1 MRSLTSV
8 FYASVSN
15 NKERIRSMSDTPQ
28 AKYRLDYQPPAFTI
42 DRVVLDIEL
51 DDQRTVV
58 SSRLDVRRLD
68 MNCQQLV
75 LDGENLTLLGIKLN
89 DHVLAEDAYQVLPAA
104 LHIRVNEDTFTL
116 DIETEINPA
125 ANSALEGLYK
135 SGGAFCTQCEAEG
148 FRRITYYLD
157 RPDVLAVFTTTVRA
171 DKSQYPYLLANGN
184 PIDSAQLDN
193 GRHAVTWHDPHPKP
207 CYLFALVAG
216 DFDRLDDNFTTRDGR
231 EVALQLFVDKGN
243 LPRSEFAM
251 QSLKA
256 SMAWD
261 EQRFNLIYD
270 LDIYM
275 IVAVDFFN
283 MGAMEN
289 KGLNIFNSKYVL
301 ADAQT
306 ATDQDFLNVESVIG
320 HEYFHNW
327 TGNRITCRDWFQ
339 LSLKEGLTV
348 FRDQEFSADQ
358 SMRPVHRINDIR
370 IMRTHQ
376 FAEDA
381 SPMAHPIRPD
391 KVIEMNNFY
400 TVTVYNK
407 GAEVIR
413 MIHTLLGEEGFQ
425 RGMQLYVERH
435 DGQAV
440 TCEDFVCAMEDANQY
455 DLGQFRRWYEQAGTP
470 RVAVKS
476 HYDDAEQKLYL
487 DFTQQTSATPGQTEK
502 KPFHIPVRLL
512 FYSRD
517 GQPLVIEHEALEEQ
531 VYSLTQTS
539 ETLCIDGKLNAFS
552 EQPVVAFFAGFSA
565 PVRIEQPYIESERL
579 ILLAHSDEPFTAWD
593 SAQQVYL
600 YTLRD
605 AIEHQQP
612 VALSA
617 TAVEAIRHQLVR
629 QDADPALTA
638 LLLQTPSEE
647 ALSGEFEHIDVDQ
660 IHRVCAELKLQL
672 ATELKSDLWHT
683 WQRTKPTSAYQFEAE
698 AIAQR
703 MLANT
708 CLGYLALVPDAA
720 VEEALHVHFSAD
732 NLTDQLA
739 ALQAAV
745 HANHPIGEWL
755 LSRFAE
761 QWQGQPL
768 VMDKW
773 FAVQASAPFASTLSD
788 VQELTSH
795 AAFDWSNPNR
805 IYALIATFSHNL
817 SQLHRA
823 DGAGYRWL
831 REVIET
837 LNKSNP
843 QVASRLV
850 SALLQWRRLDQD
862 RQQLLKKELETLRQL
877 PELASDLFEKVEQSL
892 T

>member
-1 MRSLTSV
+1 
-8 FYASVSN
+8 
-15 NKERIRSMSDTPQ
+15 MSKIPQ
-28 AKYRLDYQPPAFTI
+28 AKYRNDYQPPAFTI
-42 DRVVLDIEL
+42 DNVVLDIDL
-51 DDQRTVV
+51 DDLRTVV
-58 SSRLDVRRLD
+58 HSRLEVRRLD
-68 MNCQQLV
+68 SSAVQLT
-75 LDGENLTLLGIKLN
+75 LDGEHLTLLSLKLN
-89 DHVLAEDAYQVLPAA
+89 GDVLQPSAYRVVSDALQIDVDAD
-104 LHIRVNEDTFTL
+104 VFVL
-116 DIETEINPA
+116 DIETEINPS
-125 ANSALEGLYK
+125 ANTALEGLYK

-148 FRRITYYLD
+148 FRRITYYPD

-171 DKSQYPYLLANGN
+171 DKSSYPYLLANGN
-184 PIDSAQLDN
+184 SVQREELGN

-216 DFDRLDDNFTTRDGR
+216 DFDCLEDQFITRDGR
-231 EVALQLFVDKGN
+231 DVALQLFVDKGN
-243 LPRSEFAM
+243 LARSQFAM

-256 SMAWD
+256 AMAWD
-261 EQRFNLIYD
+261 EERFNLVYD

-301 ADAQT
+301 ADART

-348 FRDQEFSADQ
+348 FRDQEFSGDQ

-425 RGMQLYVERH
+425 RGMRLYVERH

-440 TCEDFVCAMEDANQY
+440 TCEDFICAMEDANQY
-455 DLGQFRRWYEQAGTP
+455 DFTQFRRWYEQAGTP
-470 RVAVKS
+470 TVTVSSR
-476 HYDDAEQKLYL
+476 YDTDQQKLYV
-487 DFTQQTSATPGQTEK
+487 DFVQHTPATPGQTHK
-502 KPFHIPVRLL
+502 QPFHIPVRLL
-512 FYSRD
+512 FYTRD
-517 GQPLVIEHEALEEQ
+517 GQPLNVQSNRLDNQ
-531 VYSLTQTS
+531 VFSLTNAE
-539 ETLCIDGKLNAFS
+539 ETLCIDGALNNLKEA
-552 EQPVVAFFAGFSA
+552 PIVVFFAGFSA
-565 PVRIEQPYIESERL
+565 PVRIEQTYKEDERL
-579 ILLAHSDEPFTAWD
+579 VVLAHSDDPFSAWD
-593 SAQQVYL
+593 SAQQL
-600 YTLRD
+600 YVHVLRQAIASGDEVTLSNA
-605 AIEHQQP
+605 AIK
-612 VALSA
+612 
-617 TAVEAIRHQLVR
+617 AIQHQLTR
-629 QDADPALTA
+629 ESADPALTA

-647 ALSGEFEHIDVDQ
+647 ALSGEFEQINVDE
-660 IHRVCAELKLQL
+660 IHRVCRELKLLL
-672 ATELKSDLWHT
+672 ATQLKETLWQAWLRSKPIDTYQFKSD
-683 WQRTKPTSAYQFEAE
+683 
-698 AIAQR
+698 AIARR

-708 CLGYLALVPDAA
+708 CLGLLALVPDPHIDD
-720 VEEALHVHFSAD
+720 ALHYHFAAD

-745 HANHPIGEWL
+745 HGQHPASEDL
-755 LSRFAE
+755 LARYAE
-761 QWQGQPL
+761 QWAQQPL

-773 FAVQASAPFASTLSD
+773 LAVQASAPFGNTLPT
-788 VQELTSH
+788 VQELTAHS
-795 AAFDWSNPNR
+795 AFDWSNPNR
-805 IYALIATFSHNL
+805 IYALIATYTHNL
-817 SQLHRA
+817 SQLHQH

-831 REVIET
+831 REVIEA
-837 LNKSNP
+837 LNTSNP

-850 SALLQWRRLDQD
+850 SALLQWRKLDSH
-862 RQQLLKKELETLRQL
+862 RQNLLKAELESLRKQ
-877 PELASDLFEKVEQSL
+877 PGLASDVFEKVEQSL
-892 T
+892 AD